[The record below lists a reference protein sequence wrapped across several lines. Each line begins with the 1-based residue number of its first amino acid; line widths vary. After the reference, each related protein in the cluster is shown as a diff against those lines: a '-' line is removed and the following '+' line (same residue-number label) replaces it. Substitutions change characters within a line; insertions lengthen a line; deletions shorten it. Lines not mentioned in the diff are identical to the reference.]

1 MIGNYLPPGWRPS
14 QNALDGDP
22 NIEPF
27 RQELRRGCLALA
39 ALAELRAE
47 QYGYTLRQSL
57 KRQGLAVEQG
67 TLYPLLKRL
76 ETQGFLISEW
86 RQEGRRQ
93 KRFYRLSPAGL
104 RLVDLL
110 QHEWREIERTI
121 SNIVGAARRSKAA

>member
-1 MIGNYLPPGWRPS
+1 MIGNYLPPAWKPPQSSSRGET
-14 QNALDGDP
+14 

-57 KRQGLAVEQG
+57 KRQGLSVEQG

-93 KRFYRLSPAGL
+93 KRFYRLSAAGL
-104 RLVDLL
+104 RMLELL
-110 QHEWREIERTI
+110 EREWRQIEQTI
-121 SNIVGAARRSKAA
+121 DGILEERHSKAA

>member
-1 MIGNYLPPGWRPS
+1 MIGNYLPPEWRRS
-14 QNALDGDP
+14 QTSFREP
-22 NIEPF
+22 NVEPF

-39 ALAELRAE
+39 VLAALRAE

-57 KRQGLAVEQG
+57 KRQGLNVEQG

-93 KRFYRLSPAGL
+93 KRFYRLSAAGL
-104 RLVDLL
+104 RMLELL
-110 QHEWREIERTI
+110 QREWHEIARTI
-121 SNIVGAARRSKAA
+121 DAIVGERRSRAA

>member
-1 MIGNYLPPGWRPS
+1 MIGNYLPPGWR
-14 QNALDGDP
+14 QRQVVLHGEP

-47 QYGYTLRQSL
+47 QYGYTLRQGL
-57 KRQGLAVEQG
+57 KRRGLSVEQG

-86 RQEGRRQ
+86 RQEGGRQ
-93 KRFYRLSPAGL
+93 KRYYRLSSAGL
-104 RLVDLL
+104 RLFELL
-110 QHEWREIERTI
+110 QREWREIGRTI
-121 SNIVGAARRSKAA
+121 NAIVDGPQSRAA

>member
-1 MIGNYLPPGWRPS
+1 MIGNYLPPEWRHT
-14 QNALDGDP
+14 QTAFREP
-22 NIEPF
+22 NVEPF

-39 ALAELRAE
+39 VLAALRAE

-57 KRQGLAVEQG
+57 KRQGLNVEQG

-93 KRFYRLSPAGL
+93 KRFYRLSTAGL
-104 RLVDLL
+104 EMLGQL
-110 QHEWREIERTI
+110 QREWQEIARTFDG
-121 SNIVGAARRSKAA
+121 IVGGQRSKAA

>member
-1 MIGNYLPPGWRPS
+1 MIGNYLPPEWRLT
-14 QNALDGDP
+14 QTAFRERNV
-22 NIEPF
+22 EPF

-39 ALAELRAE
+39 VLAALRAE

-57 KRQGLAVEQG
+57 KRQGLNVEQG

-93 KRFYRLSPAGL
+93 KRFYRLSAAGL
-104 RLVDLL
+104 EMLEQLQREWHQIARTVDG
-110 QHEWREIERTI
+110 
-121 SNIVGAARRSKAA
+121 IVAGQRSIAA

>member
-1 MIGNYLPPGWRPS
+1 MIGNYLPPEWRQS
-14 QNALDGDP
+14 RARLHGEP

-39 ALAELRAE
+39 ALAELQAE

-57 KRQGLAVEQG
+57 KRQGLNVEQG

-76 ETQGFLISEW
+76 ETQGFLVSEW
-86 RQEGRRQ
+86 REEDRRQ

-104 RLVDLL
+104 RLLELL
-110 QHEWREIERTI
+110 QREWHEIGATI
-121 SNIVGAARRSKAA
+121 NGILDEQSKAA

>member
-1 MIGNYLPPGWRPS
+1 MIGNYLPPAWRQS
-14 QNALDGDP
+14 HANFRGEP

-39 ALAELRAE
+39 ALAALRDE

-57 KRQGLAVEQG
+57 KRRGLNVEQG

-86 RQEGRRQ
+86 RQEGGRQ
-93 KRFYRLSPAGL
+93 KRFYRLSVPGL
-104 RLVDLL
+104 RLLELL
-110 QHEWREIERTI
+110 QREWREIGQTI
-121 SNIVGAARRSKAA
+121 NAIVDEPQSRAA

>member
-1 MIGNYLPPGWRPS
+1 MIGNYLPPGWRQS
-14 QNALDGDP
+14 QIRLHGEP
-22 NIEPF
+22 NIETF

-57 KRQGLAVEQG
+57 KRRGLSVEQG

-86 RQEGRRQ
+86 RQEGGRQ

-104 RLVDLL
+104 RLLELL
-110 QHEWREIERTI
+110 QREWREIGRTI
-121 SNIVGAARRSKAA
+121 NAIVDEPQSRAA

>member
-1 MIGNYLPPGWRPS
+1 MIGNYLPPGWKPPHTSSR
-14 QNALDGDP
+14 GDL
-22 NIEPF
+22 NVDPF

-57 KRQGLAVEQG
+57 KRQGLSVEQG

-86 RQEGRRQ
+86 RQEGPRQ
-93 KRFYRLSPAGL
+93 KRFYRL
-104 RLVDLL
+104 
-110 QHEWREIERTI
+110 
-121 SNIVGAARRSKAA
+121 

>member
-1 MIGNYLPPGWRPS
+1 LIGNYIPPGWHR
-14 QNALDGDP
+14 ARLTARGDP

-39 ALAELRAE
+39 ALSELRTE

-57 KRQGLAVEQG
+57 KRQGLSVEQG

-76 ETQGFLISEW
+76 ETQGFLVSEW
-86 RQEGRRQ
+86 RKEGRRQ

-104 RLVDLL
+104 RLLELL
-110 QHEWREIERTI
+110 QREWNEIGRTI
-121 SNIVGAARRSKAA
+121 DAIVDEHRSKAA

>member
-1 MIGNYLPPGWRPS
+1 MIGNYLPPSWKSSRA
-14 QNALDGDP
+14 ALETEP

-57 KRQGLAVEQG
+57 KRQGLVVEQG

-110 QHEWREIERTI
+110 QREWRDIERTI
-121 SNIVGAARRSKAA
+121 SSIVDGPRRSKAA